1 MKTGAKTRTRRW
13 LLLTMSSFL
22 LFASGC
28 SLGLPAAEVAA
39 PAFEGAPQIHIA
51 SPLPDQTFLA
61 GATVIVQAR
70 IENAGPDLARISIL
84 LDGTVL
90 GERLNPNPSGAAVIP
105 LTMDWPTSSAGQ
117 FQFAVEAVRA
127 NGELARETVSIAVV
141 AQPGTEH
148 SPGPAESAAV
158 VGQPGQTSSDGAA
171 PFVPTPH
178 IPRATEATTDASPRI
193 AQATVRAVITVPSN
207 LRLGPGTEFELVGSI
222 AVGEEVDI
230 IGVNSGRDWYHIRYG
245 DVGDAWIYAEL
256 LSPSGD
262 VAALNVESG
271 PARPTAIAEAAPPAS
286 AINLKIVEIILQPD
300 PLVCNERGEVLV
312 RIENDGAESTPN
324 GAQVGFTM
332 VHVASGSNS
341 LRNNIDPHPFQP
353 VAAGE
358 IVTSVP
364 AAIMSSV
371 YFEEEHR
378 ITATIRSEGFF
389 VETDLSDNSSSRT
402 FRLASGNC

>member
-1 MKTGAKTRTRRW
+1 MKGGAETPARRW
-13 LLLTMSSFL
+13 FWLIIATLLLFP
-22 LFASGC
+22 SGC
-28 SLGLPAAEVAA
+28 SLGAPAAEVAA

-51 SPLPDQTFLA
+51 SPLPEQTFLA
-61 GATVIVQAR
+61 GSTVIVQAR

-84 LDGTVL
+84 LDGAVL
-90 GERLNPNPSGAAVIP
+90 GERLNPNPSGAAVLP
-105 LTMDWPTSSAGQ
+105 LTMDWPTSSPGQ
-117 FQFAVEAVRA
+117 FEFAVEAARA

-141 AQPGTEH
+141 AQPGTQQTT
-148 SPGPAESAAV
+148 GPAESSASA
-158 VGQPGQTSSDGAA
+158 GQPGQASSDNARQ
-171 PFVPTPH
+171 FVPTPD
-178 IPRATEATTDASPRI
+178 IPRAAEPTTDASTGI
-193 AQATVRAVITVPSN
+193 GQATVRAVIAVPSN
-207 LRLGPGTEFELVGSI
+207 LRLGPGTDFELVGSI

-230 IGVNSGRDWYHIRYG
+230 IGVNPARDWYHIRYG

-271 PARPTAIAEAAPPAS
+271 PARPTAIAEAAAPAS

-312 RIENDGAESTPN
+312 RIENDGAEGTPN

-341 LRNNIDPHPFQP
+341 LQNNIDPHPFQP

-358 IVTSVP
+358 TVTSMP
-364 AAIMSSV
+364 AAIMSNV

-389 VETDLSDNSSSRT
+389 AETDLSDNSSSRT